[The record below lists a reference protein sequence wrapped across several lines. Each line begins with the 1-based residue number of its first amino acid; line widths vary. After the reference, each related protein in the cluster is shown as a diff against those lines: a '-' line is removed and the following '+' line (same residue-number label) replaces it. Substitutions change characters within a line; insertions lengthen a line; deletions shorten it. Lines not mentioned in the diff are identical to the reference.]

1 MTRAALVPRQPNRGL
16 PEVDVIR
23 ERFAAG
29 DEQALEE
36 CQSRFGPLLL
46 ANARRVVGPSDAE
59 DVVQTVMIEAW
70 RKRHGYDPSRPLQAW
85 LLTILRRRAIDH
97 LRKQKTVFVS
107 TDTTGELSSE
117 DGRETAQR
125 FALAFDVRRA
135 LNELPDPERE
145 TLVLAYFGGMSQ
157 SEVAS
162 RTGTPLGT
170 IKART
175 RGGLKRLAS
184 LIGTSAPE

>member
-1 MTRAALVPRQPNRGL
+1 MTHTASVRRLPSRGL
-16 PEVDVIR
+16 LEVGVIG

-29 DEQALEE
+29 DEQALED

-46 ANARRVVGPSDAE
+46 ANARRVVGPNDAE

-70 RKRHGYDPSRPLQAW
+70 RKRRRYDPSRPLEAW
-85 LLTILRRRAIDH
+85 LLTILRRRAIDL
-97 LRKQKTVFVS
+97 LRKQKTVVVNL
-107 TDTTGELSSE
+107 DTSGELSSE

-125 FALAFDVRRA
+125 FALTFDVRRA
-135 LNELPDPERE
+135 LNELPDPQRE

-157 SEVAS
+157 SELAS

-175 RGGLKRLAS
+175 RSGLQRLAS
-184 LIGTSAPE
+184 LIGTSALE

>member
-1 MTRAALVPRQPNRGL
+1 MTRTASVRRLPSRGL
-16 PEVDVIR
+16 LEVSVIG

-29 DEQALEE
+29 DERALEE

-70 RKRHGYDPSRPLQAW
+70 RKRHRYDPGRPLEAW
-85 LLTILRRRAIDH
+85 LLTILRRRAIDL
-97 LRKQKTVFVS
+97 LRKQKTVVVNL
-107 TDTTGELSSE
+107 DTSGELSSE
-117 DGRETAQR
+117 DGREAAQR

-135 LNELPDPERE
+135 LNELPDPQRE

-157 SEVAS
+157 SELAS
-162 RTGTPLGT
+162 RTDTPLGT

-175 RGGLKRLAS
+175 RGGLQRLAS
-184 LIGTSAPE
+184 LIGTSALE

>member
-1 MTRAALVPRQPNRGL
+1 MTSTASVRRLPSRGPL
-16 PEVDVIR
+16 EVSVIGK
-23 ERFAAG
+23 RFAAG

-46 ANARRVVGPSDAE
+46 ASARRVVGPNDAE

-70 RKRHGYDPSRPLQAW
+70 RTRHRYDPGRPLEAW
-85 LLTILRRRAIDH
+85 LLTILRRRAIDL
-97 LRKQKTVFVS
+97 LRKQKTAVVNL
-107 TDTTGELSSE
+107 DTSGELSSE

-135 LNELPDPERE
+135 LNELPDPQRE

-157 SEVAS
+157 SELAS

-175 RGGLKRLAS
+175 RGGLQRLAR
-184 LIGTSAPE
+184 LIGTSALE